1 MLNIS
6 ISKDDMLAGS
16 IEAFNH
22 IALMSCAARTRWIRF
37 FKQALSA
44 QKNHQSP
51 RDIPLV
57 MAKSKQ
63 LITGYTEPL
72 YIACKPKPAFLPHY
86 PVILLC
92 CEVKCFQA
100 IITTCEN
107 S

>member
-37 FKQALSA
+37 FKTG
-44 QKNHQSP
+44 P
-51 RDIPLV
+51 RRSKKPSKPQRYPVV

-72 YIACKPKPAFLPHY
+72 YIACKPKPAFLLHY
-86 PVILLC
+86 PVILA
-92 CEVKCFQA
+92 VK
-100 IITTCEN
+100 
-107 S
+107 